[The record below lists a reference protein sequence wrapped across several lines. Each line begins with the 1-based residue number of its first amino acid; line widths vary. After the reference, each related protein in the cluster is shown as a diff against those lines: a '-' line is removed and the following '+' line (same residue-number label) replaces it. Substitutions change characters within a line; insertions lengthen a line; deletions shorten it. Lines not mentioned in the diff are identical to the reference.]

1 MGRAVKGYSLLFLLV
16 LMVHLTLVTAAVTLA
31 TEPQAK
37 TVEKAIEGVIIS
49 APVVP
54 VPDKPKPRP
63 VVPEQVKNPKPIP
76 AKHKKAE
83 AKKAVAKPKTAPVKA
98 APVAEASPTAVS
110 APEPVAQVAQ
120 TKAVPETPAPEP
132 QASPPVASAN
142 KAVNKAPLYPML
154 SRRLKEQGTVYLQVL
169 VLKNGKVG
177 QLKLKQSSGF
187 SRLDQSA
194 LNTVRSWTYQPALK
208 LGQPIDFWFV
218 QPVVFNLNSIH

>member
-1 MGRAVKGYSLLFLLV
+1 MLFFLV
-16 LMVHLTLVTAAVTLA
+16 LMLHLSLVAAVVTNA

-37 TVEKAIEGVIIS
+37 AVEKAIEGVIIS
-49 APVVP
+49 APAAP

-63 VVPEQVKNPKPIP
+63 VLSEQLKKPKPIP
-76 AKHKKAE
+76 PKHKKAE
-83 AKKAVAKPKTAPVKA
+83 AKKAVAKPKPAPVKP

-110 APEPVAQVAQ
+110 TPEPLAQVAQ

-132 QASPPVASAN
+132 QTSPPVASAS
-142 KAVNKAPLYPML
+142 KVVNKAPLYPML

-177 QLKLKQSSGF
+177 QLTLKQSSGF

-218 QPVVFNLNSIH
+218 QPVVFNLNSIN